1 MQGGDADTS
10 NGVIQLAARQIF
22 DKIKRDDTTA
32 QYKVKVSYL
41 EIYIE
46 DLVDLLADST
56 GAAAVA
62 APEIRGDTITNL
74 VEREVGTYEDLIA
87 MFRRGDGKKTVG
99 STNMNH
105 RSSRSHSI
113 FRVTVEKRNVEGSS
127 WCCGDDD
134 KENSTP
140 SGLNASASSFSTSS
154 VLSLVDLA
162 GSESAK
168 LTGATGQQLKEG
180 GAINQR

>member
-1 MQGGDADTS
+1 MQGGAGTS

-22 DKIKRDDTTA
+22 DDIKRDDTKA

-56 GAAAVA
+56 GAAA

-87 MFRRGDGKKTVG
+87 VFRRGDGKKTVG